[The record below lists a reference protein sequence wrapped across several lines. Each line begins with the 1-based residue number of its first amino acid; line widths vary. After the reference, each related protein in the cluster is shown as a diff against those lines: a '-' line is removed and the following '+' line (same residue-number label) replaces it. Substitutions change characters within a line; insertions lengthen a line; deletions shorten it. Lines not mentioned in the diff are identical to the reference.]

1 MILAAFLAAFDAVP
15 IDLIDAALVK
25 SPEYHV
31 SVIHPIS
38 KIIVIVEI
46 TSKIK

>member
-1 MILAAFLAAFDAVP
+1 MTLAAFLAALDAVP
-15 IDLIDAALVK
+15 IDLIWAALVR

-46 TSKIK
+46 TSNTK